1 MSSGSKYGF
10 VLVIAALLLPVQDA
24 AARKAK
30 DVKGSSDHPAVGAR
44 YPGSTIV
51 RYITKE
57 FDEYPLLL
65 GEVRTRNKP
74 GKHEALEGK
83 LTRVSYEI
91 AKGRTTLEVF
101 RNYETALAGK
111 GFKPLFKCRNKAC
124 GGRAFNHTVVPYW
137 GGFSENYS
145 DQRYLAA
152 KKDGPDGTVYAAL
165 YVVLNLSEGGPR
177 NKRVYAQLDIVEI
190 KAMREKME
198 VVDAAEMQKALD
210 SAGHIALYG
219 ILFDHDSAKI
229 RPESELALVEIA
241 KLLNMRPEL
250 KLFVVGHTDNQGTL
264 DYNRTLST
272 QRAASV
278 VRYLIRTGG
287 IARERLTPHGLAF
300 LAPVASNRTE
310 AGKQKNRRVELV
322 ERMER

>member
-1 MSSGSKYGF
+1 M
-10 VLVIAALLLPVQDA
+10 AALFLLPQGA
-24 AARKAK
+24 EAQKAK
-30 DVKGSSDHPAVGAR
+30 DVKGSRDHPAVGAR

-57 FDEYPLLL
+57 FDEYALLL
-65 GEVRTRNKP
+65 GKVRQRNKP

-83 LTRVSYEI
+83 LTRASYEI

-101 RNYETALAGK
+101 RNYETALTEK
-111 GFKPLFKCRNKAC
+111 GFKPLFTCKNKDC

-137 GGFSENYS
+137 GGFSENYG

-198 VVDAAEMQKALD
+198 VVDAAKMQKALD
-210 SAGHIALYG
+210 AAGHIALYG
-219 ILFDHDSAKI
+219 ILFDHDSAKL
-229 RPESELALVEIA
+229 RPESKATLAEVA
-241 KLLNMRPEL
+241 KLLKARPKL

-264 DYNRTLST
+264 DYNRKLSGK
-272 QRAASV
+272 RAASV
-278 VRYLIRTGG
+278 VRYLTKTSG
-287 IARERLTPHGLAF
+287 IAKPRLEPHGLGF
-300 LAPVASNRTE
+300 LAPVATNRTE

-322 ERMER
+322 ER

>member
-1 MSSGSKYGF
+1 MSAGSRYAF
-10 VLVIAALLLPVQDA
+10 LLVAIALLLPQA
-24 AARKAK
+24 AEARKAR
-30 DVKGSSDHPAVGAR
+30 DVKGGRDHPAVGAR

-57 FDEYPLLL
+57 FDEYRLLL
-65 GEVRTRNKP
+65 GKVRKSKKP

-83 LTRVSYEI
+83 LTRASYEI
-91 AKGRTTLEVF
+91 AKGHTTLEVF
-101 RNYETALAGK
+101 RNYETALKEK
-111 GFKPLFKCRNKAC
+111 GFTPLFKCRNKKC

-137 GGFSENYS
+137 GGFSENYG

-152 KKDGPDGTVYAAL
+152 KKDGPDGTVYASL

-198 VVDAAEMQKALD
+198 VVEATTMQKALD
-210 SAGHIALYG
+210 ATGHIALYG
-219 ILFDHDSAKI
+219 ILFDHDSSRI
-229 RPESELALVEIA
+229 RPESEIALVEIA

-250 KLFVVGHTDNQGTL
+250 KLFVVGHSDNQGTL

-278 VRYLIRTGG
+278 VRYLVRTGG
-287 IARERLTPHGLAF
+287 IARERLAPHGLAF
-300 LAPVASNRTE
+300 LAPLATNRTE

-322 ERMER
+322 ER